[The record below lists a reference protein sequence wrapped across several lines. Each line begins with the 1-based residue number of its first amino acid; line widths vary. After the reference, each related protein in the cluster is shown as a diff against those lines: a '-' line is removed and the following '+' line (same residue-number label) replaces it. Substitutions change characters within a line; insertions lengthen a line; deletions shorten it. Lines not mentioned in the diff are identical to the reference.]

1 MLPFSPVYLVFA
13 AFVLAALQLARC
25 LASPLRKLPGPT
37 ISLFTPLVLKWKE
50 INAERTLYIHAL
62 HQRYGPVVR
71 ISPNEVSYTSWPAL
85 KEIYCSGGSGYDKS
99 DFYNLFRI
107 YGRRFASLFLISFGC
122 QNFQEGCSDTSCS
135 NNRTMFTILNKA
147 DVSGETV

>member
-1 MLPFSPVYLVFA
+1 MPAKETIPTDHSRPRPMYHSA
-13 AFVLAALQLARC
+13 LA
-25 LASPLRKLPGPT
+25 PGPT
-37 ISLFTPLVLKWKE
+37 MSLFTSLVLKWKE

-71 ISPNEVSYTSWPAL
+71 VSPNEVSYTSWPAL

-107 YGRRFASLFLISFGC
+107 YGRRFAPLFLVPFGY
-122 QNFQEGCSDTSCS
+122 QNFQEICSDTSCS